1 MNNNIGIYILF
12 GIITTVAIIIGP
24 ILAVQ
29 AETYLSR
36 RREERERR
44 LQVFRTLMLTRKIP
58 LAPNRIDAL
67 NLIDIYFEKD
77 DEVTKEWR
85 AYFDALNNLFKDGIP
100 EEEAKRLKDKSEEKF
115 IDLLDSMSKAVGYK
129 KFDKTY
135 LKNTVYFP
143 QAYSGYLE
151 GQIDVNKNIG
161 PMMNSITQA
170 LSHKI
175 AKEEKQKDSK

>member
-1 MNNNIGIYILF
+1 MNNNIGIYIWF
-12 GIITTVAIIIGP
+12 SIITIVAIIIGP

-44 LQVFRTLMLTRKIP
+44 LQVFRTLMLTRKVP

-67 NLIDIYFEKD
+67 NLIDIYFDKD
-77 DEVTKEWR
+77 DEVTKGWR
-85 AYFDALNNLFKDGIP
+85 AYFDTLNNLFKEGISID
-100 EEEAKRLKDKSEEKF
+100 EAKRLNATSEEKF

-135 LKNTVYFP
+135 LKNAVYFP

-151 GQIDVNKNIG
+151 SQINANKNLG
-161 PMMNSITQA
+161 PIIDIIKQA
-170 LSHKI
+170 M
-175 AKEEKQKDSK
+175 EQKTNKNENQKADK